1 MTIQSTA
8 LRLGVA
14 AIAACAFTAATLPAA
29 AQSAGTRA
37 SADAKAGPAG
47 KPAKADERMMQDIA
61 QANIA
66 EIETGKLAQEKA
78 SNDDV
83 KKFAQTMVDDH
94 TKALT
99 ELQDIASKKGVQLPT
114 ETDTKHKAA
123 ATALKALNGDSFD
136 KRYMSTVG
144 VSDHKKTHE
153 MLQKVERSAN
163 DPDLK
168 AYAAK
173 TLPVVHGHLTTAQQI
188 AGAKAR

>member
-66 EIETGKLAQEKA
+66 EIETGKLAQEK
-78 SNDDV
+78 
-83 KKFAQTMVDDH
+83 
-94 TKALT
+94 
-99 ELQDIASKKGVQLPT
+99 P
-114 ETDTKHKAA
+114 
-123 ATALKALNGDSFD
+123 
-136 KRYMSTVG
+136 R
-144 VSDHKKTHE
+144 
-153 MLQKVERSAN
+153 
-163 DPDLK
+163 
-168 AYAAK
+168 
-173 TLPVVHGHLTTAQQI
+173 TTT
-188 AGAKAR
+188 